1 MQNKDTWTLGGH
13 TFTSR
18 FILGSGKYNLNLIR
32 AAVEDAGA
40 EIITLALRRVN
51 TRKEENI
58 LDYISGRGYTAAEY
72 FRCAKCRRGCSF
84 GKTGT

>member
-32 AAVEDAGA
+32 AAVEDAGD
-40 EIITLALRRVN
+40 EW
-51 TRKEENI
+51 
-58 LDYISGRGYTAAEY
+58 SGSDKDAPQNGSVPWKYDTDHSHDSECCQNGYGQVSCG
-72 FRCAKCRRGCSF
+72 RDDRPSG
-84 GKTGT
+84 

>member
-40 EIITLALRRVN
+40 VEFF
-51 TRKEENI
+51 
-58 LDYISGRGYTAAEY
+58 SGCGNL
-72 FRCAKCRRGCSF
+72 
-84 GKTGT
+84 

>member
-1 MQNKDTWTLGGH
+1 MQNNDTWTLGGH

-51 TRKEENI
+51 KKEI
-58 LDYISGRGYTAAEY
+58 RSL
-72 FRCAKCRRGCSF
+72 C
-84 GKTGT
+84 

>member
-58 LDYISGRGYTAAEY
+58 LDYTAAEH
-72 FRCAKCRRGCSF
+72 FRCEKCRRGCSF